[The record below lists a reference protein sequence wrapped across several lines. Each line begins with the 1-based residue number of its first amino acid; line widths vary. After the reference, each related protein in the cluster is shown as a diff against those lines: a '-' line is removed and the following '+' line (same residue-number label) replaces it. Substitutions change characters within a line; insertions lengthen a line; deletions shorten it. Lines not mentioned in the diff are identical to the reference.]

1 MRPLIVIGWKE
12 RIDLPEWGI
21 TGMTAKMDTGALGAA
36 LDVTRVQRL
45 ENGRVRFDVILD
57 RGKAARFHTVEAELT
72 GEARV
77 RSSNGTLQHRLRVR
91 TEIRLGEVLL
101 MTEFSLVS
109 RKRMIHRVL
118 LGRVFLSDRFLIDSG
133 RRFVLG
139 KPPSK
144 RQSKASS

>member
-1 MRPLIVIGWKE
+1 MRAPIVIGWKE

-21 TGMTAKMDTGALGAA
+21 TGMTAKMDTGARGAA
-36 LDVTRVQRL
+36 LDVTRIQRL
-45 ENGRVRFDVILD
+45 DNGRVRFDVILD
-57 RGKAARFHTVEAELT
+57 RGKSARFHTVEAELV

-91 TEIRLGEVLL
+91 TEVLL
-101 MTEFSLVS
+101 GDVLSVTEFSLVS

-118 LGRVFLSDRFLIDSG
+118 LGRLFLSSRFLVDSG

-139 KPPSK
+139 KPPRK
-144 RQSKASS
+144 RQSKPSS